1 MKMPPQVLSVTAF
14 FLFQKNFPLCVQ
26 KCVQNFPLCVQNFPL
41 CVQNFPQNFPLLN
54 EKLGEFANISK
65 DLQSTN

>member
-1 MKMPPQVLSVTAF
+1 MTKPHELIMKMPPQVLSVTAF
-14 FLFQKNFPLCVQ
+14 FLFQK
-26 KCVQNFPLCVQNFPL
+26 NFPL

>member
-14 FLFQKNFPLCVQ
+14 FLFQKNFPLCI
-26 KCVQNFPLCVQNFPL
+26 
-41 CVQNFPQNFPLLN
+41 QNFPLLN

>member
-14 FLFQKNFPLCVQ
+14 FLLVKTSHYLSRKNFPLS
-26 KCVQNFPLCVQNFPL
+26 
-41 CVQNFPQNFPLLN
+41 VQNFPQNFPLLN

>member
-14 FLFQKNFPLCVQ
+14 FLFQK
-26 KCVQNFPLCVQNFPL
+26 NFPL